1 MQNYYHHDSQRCEW
15 QIFYVESAP
24 NNNEW
29 CPVLLAKVSFYEGPQ
44 HKMSNI
50 IPLSL
55 SELGCCVNHA
65 IPGEFSS
72 IGWID

>member
-1 MQNYYHHDSQRCEW
+1 M
-15 QIFYVESAP
+15 
-24 NNNEW
+24 
-29 CPVLLAKVSFYEGPQ
+29 LLAKVSFYEGLQ

-55 SELGCCVNHA
+55 SELGRGVNHA

-72 IGWID
+72 IC